1 MTAATARLIQ
11 ASTVPAGESTGP
23 AGESTVPAGEST
35 VPAGE
40 STVPAGEST
49 GAAEITGSV
58 HSWDLSTGVDG
69 PGTRFVVFTAGC
81 PLRCVYCHNPD
92 TWFAR
97 NGRRMS
103 AAEVLAR
110 AARYRQFIGAAG
122 GGLTVSGG
130 EPLLQ
135 PAFTRAILTG
145 AKELGLHTALD
156 TSGYLGTRA
165 DGALLDATDLV
176 LLDIKSF
183 DPAIARKVTGRGI
196 GPTLAFARRLAARRQ
211 LVWVRFVLV
220 PGWTDDPGNVAALA
234 RFVASL
240 GNVERVD
247 VLPFHTLGAA
257 KYAALGLD
265 YPCAEVTP
273 PTAAQID
280 QARAAFTEAGVR
292 AV

>member
-1 MTAATARLIQ
+1 MTISAATAGPLQ
-11 ASTVPAGESTGP
+11 APAGP
-23 AGESTVPAGEST
+23 
-35 VPAGE
+35 
-40 STVPAGEST
+40 
-49 GAAEITGSV
+49 AEITGSV

-92 TWFAR
+92 TWSGR
-97 NGRRMS
+97 NGRRIS
-103 AAEVLAR
+103 AADVLAQ
-110 AARYRQFIGAAG
+110 ASRYRRFIGAAG

-135 PAFTRAILTG
+135 PAFTRAVLAG
-145 AKELGLHTALD
+145 SKELGLHTALD
-156 TSGYLGTRA
+156 TSGYLGARA
-165 DGALLDATDLV
+165 DDELLDATDLV

-183 DPAIARKVTGRGI
+183 DPATARRVTGGSI
-196 GPTLAFARRLAARRQ
+196 APTLAFARRLAARHQ
-211 LVWVRFVLV
+211 PVWVRFVLV

-234 RFVASL
+234 RFIASL

-247 VLPFHTLGAA
+247 VLPFHLLGAA

-273 PTAAQID
+273 PTAGQID
-280 QARAAFTEAGVR
+280 RVR
-292 AV
+292 AVFTAAGLHAV

>member
-1 MTAATARLIQ
+1 MTAATASLLRAPCPQQEACPLQ
-11 ASTVPAGESTGP
+11 APAGP
-23 AGESTVPAGEST
+23 ATV
-35 VPAGE
+35 
-40 STVPAGEST
+40 
-49 GAAEITGSV
+49 TGSV

-81 PLRCVYCHNPD
+81 LLRCVYCHNPD
-92 TWFAR
+92 TWSER

-103 AAEVLAR
+103 AAEVLAQ
-110 AARYRQFIGAAG
+110 AARYRKFISAAG

-165 DGALLDATDLV
+165 DDELLDATDLV

-183 DPAIARKVTGRGI
+183 DPAIARRVTGRSI
-196 GPTLAFARRLAARRQ
+196 APTLAFARRLAARHQ
-211 LVWVRFVLV
+211 PVWVRFVLV

-234 RFVASL
+234 GFTASL

-247 VLPFHTLGAA
+247 VLPFHALGAP

-273 PTAAQID
+273 PAAGQIA
-280 QARAAFTEAGVR
+280 QVRAAFTAAGLP